1 MIQFNL
7 TLLDNTQLEC
17 FVYQFVTIPQPVL
30 QLLDKELM
38 LPITKLEIRQ
48 NVLFFKWPSEW
59 DLILKNSELN
69 KIN

>member
-17 FVYQFVTIPQPVL
+17 FVYQFVTIHQPVL